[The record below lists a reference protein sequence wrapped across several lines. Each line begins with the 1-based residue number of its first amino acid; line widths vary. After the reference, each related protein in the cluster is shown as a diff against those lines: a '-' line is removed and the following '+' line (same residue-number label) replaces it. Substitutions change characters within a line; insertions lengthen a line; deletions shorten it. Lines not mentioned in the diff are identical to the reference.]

1 MMTLVDN
8 GQHYPQIYPAQMY
21 PAQIH
26 PAHQLSVLVESVILM
41 ICALEVALSLVL
53 AVVQFY
59 PFGLRSH
66 SWVILGHSLTTR
78 MSLYKIQKTLWQ
90 PLQVWLSI
98 RWYIS
103 IMYQANFCQ
112 APDNEASYT
121 HTVIETSLSE
131 PHTSMT
137 ALACMYACLGQP
149 LTVFSN
155 KNCVSMHKITSA

>member
-26 PAHQLSVLVESVILM
+26 PAHQLSVLAESVILM

-59 PFGLRSH
+59 PFGLRNR

-98 RWYIS
+98 
-103 IMYQANFCQ
+103 
-112 APDNEASYT
+112 
-121 HTVIETSLSE
+121 L
-131 PHTSMT
+131 
-137 ALACMYACLGQP
+137 
-149 LTVFSN
+149 
-155 KNCVSMHKITSA
+155 